1 MSPLNAE
8 DIVDSS
14 PILNVAGEMRSS
26 GMIEREV
33 EIMSQKR
40 PPPDPIAVLRG
51 HRASV
56 MDAHFHWC
64 KSLLF
69 TGSTDGELRIWDAV
83 QRRTLASA
91 WAHGA
96 AHGIICVDSGP
107 SLGKTRVVSQGRDG
121 TVKCWDIENGGLSR
135 DPICTIKRSSYHFC
149 KLSLVKDSE
158 CLVQSEASPHENQA
172 KSSCDIDANVQ
183 DSTRGEAQR
192 SQLESYDQVQDDRGT
207 GGAKLIAVAGEQA
220 SEVEIWD
227 LDAAE
232 MCTRFALNAVSG
244 AAHDS
249 STARGMCMAVQAFR
263 PSGSQGFLN
272 VLAGYED
279 GTMVWWDIRNPG
291 NPLTTMKCHSEPILS
306 VTVDKSSKGGVSGG
320 ADDKILLFRLD
331 HAKGTWMIRKE
342 IILDRTGTADT
353 SIRGDEKIV
362 ATAGWDHRVRI
373 YNYRKGNAL
382 AILKYHTATCNAVSF
397 SNDFKMLAS
406 ASEDSTVALWELYP
420 PRTT

>member
-1 MSPLNAE
+1 MSH
-8 DIVDSS
+8 
-14 PILNVAGEMRSS
+14 
-26 GMIEREV
+26 
-33 EIMSQKR
+33 KR
-40 PPPDPIAVLRG
+40 PPPDPISVLRG

-83 QRRTLASA
+83 QRRTSASA

-107 SLGKTRVVSQGRDG
+107 SFGKNRVVSQGRDG

-135 DPICTIKRSSYHFC
+135 DPIYTIKRNSYHFC

-158 CLVQSEASPHENQA
+158 CMVQSEASPHDNQA
-172 KSSCDIDANVQ
+172 ESSCNIDANVL

-192 SQLESYDQVQDDRGT
+192 SQLESCVIEDDWGL
-207 GGAKLIAVAGEQA
+207 GGPKLIAVAGDQA

-227 LDAAE
+227 LNAAE
-232 MCTRFALNAVSG
+232 MCTQFALNAVSG

-249 STARGMCMAVQAFR
+249 LKARGMCMAVQAFR
-263 PSGSQGFLN
+263 PSGSQGYLN

-279 GTMVWWDIRNPG
+279 GTMVWWDMRNPG
-291 NPLTTMKCHSEPILS
+291 YPLTTVKCHSEPVLS
-306 VTVDKSSKGGVSGG
+306 VMVDKSCKGGVSGG
-320 ADDKILLFRLD
+320 ADDKILFFHLD
-331 HAKGTWMIRKE
+331 HAKGTCMIRKE
-342 IILDRTGTADT
+342 IILERSGTADM

-397 SNDFKMLAS
+397 SNDCKMLAS
-406 ASEDSTVALWELYP
+406 ASEDSTILSLTRKSSLME
-420 PRTT
+420 